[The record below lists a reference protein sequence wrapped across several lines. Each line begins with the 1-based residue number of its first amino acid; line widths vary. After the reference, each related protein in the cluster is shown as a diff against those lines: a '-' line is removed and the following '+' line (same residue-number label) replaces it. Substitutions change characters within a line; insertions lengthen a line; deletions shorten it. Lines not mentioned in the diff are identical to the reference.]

1 MIYAAQGLA
10 ASPGIR
16 SRCPLCHEVVIPK
29 CGEIKIWHWAH
40 KSIADCDPWYEPE
53 TEWHKAMKELF
64 PPNCREVVIPPH
76 RADARTARG
85 WVVEF
90 QHSAISPQKI
100 REREDFYG
108 DMLWVLDARSWNVAL
123 HHIEDSLVWENR
135 RAHPSWAEAECPII
149 LDIGYTL
156 VHIYS
161 APSATVGYGE
171 YIERKN
177 LFRRLC
183 SWEGVYVT
191 L

>member
-1 MIYAAQGLA
+1 MIYASQGLP

-16 SRCPLCHEVVIPK
+16 SQCPLCHELVIPK

-40 KSIADCDPWYEPE
+40 KSIADCDQWSEPE
-53 TEWHKAMKELF
+53 TEWHKAMKEIF
-64 PPNCREVVIPPH
+64 PPNRREVVIPPH
-76 RADARTARG
+76 RADARTAKG
-85 WVVEF
+85 LVLEF
-90 QHSAISPQKI
+90 QHSPISPATI
-100 REREDFYG
+100 RDREEFYG
-108 DMLWVLDARSWNVAL
+108 HMLWVLDARNWGVEL

-161 APSATVGYGE
+161 SPRATMGCGE
-171 YIERKN
+171 YIERKH

-183 SWEGVYVT
+183 SWEG
-191 L
+191 